1 MLNVNSDMNVFDS
14 IPDEFFNCLASSS
27 NHRAYAGCLGSIY
40 EQYNSAVSFRMPR
53 ADIRDSLSIYLL
65 QNHIELKEDGT
76 EDLSAGNDQANFII
90 RKFINAGYIEEE
102 TDDTTFEKYIVMTD
116 NGIALAEFLEKLS
129 KPRRPEYSNYILNI
143 YNRLKYQTNEQKN
156 EPYSLILRPAFE
168 DAKALSSSLKKLSTS
183 IKKIIETML
192 HEGSLASL
200 TENIISYC
208 DGDFIREYSRLVK
221 QQNIHLYRNSITQEL
236 EHLRAESFDLIVK
249 NLMNE
254 EKVEVDEAEARISE
268 MIDSTKNFLHDDYNK
283 IMEDIKQKINT
294 YIRIAIARERMLRNK
309 GFDLKG
315 CVEQAVRFLVQNAD
329 VNYEDFKNLFRI
341 QKNEFIDTSSLYIP
355 RKTSSLNQNTENE
368 YYELSDEAKEKQAAL
383 LQKEADNPFSKD
395 KMKNYFE
402 KFPESSQDSLESK
415 NNMLSTLAALTYA
428 KENGWNII
436 SYDEYIQNNDFKMR
450 KWEATKK

>member
-40 EQYNSAVSFRMPR
+40 EQYNSAVSFRLPR

-129 KPRRPEYSNYILNI
+129 KPQRSEYSNYILNI

-221 QQNIHLYRNSITQEL
+221 QQNIHLYRNFITQEL

-315 CVEQAVRFLVQNAD
+315 CVEQAVRLLVQNAD

-402 KFPESSQDSLESK
+402 KFPETSQDSLKSK
-415 NNMLSTLAALTYA
+415 NNMLSTLAALAYA